1 MDSDLEQQTEGNE
14 MSGAAV
20 VIIIGG
26 GTEQSRSAEDAP
38 ETIIKV
44 KLTTGGSAADQLRAA
59 ADMLDGNA

>member
-1 MDSDLEQQTEGNE
+1 

-26 GTEQSRSAEDAP
+26 GTEQNRSAEDAP

-59 ADMLDGNA
+59 ADILDGSA

>member
-1 MDSDLEQQTEGNE
+1 
-14 MSGAAV
+14 MSGGAV

-26 GTEQSRSAEDAP
+26 GTEQNRSTEDVP

-59 ADMLDGNA
+59 ADILDGSA